1 MLGDDAYVVNHF
13 KETKELV
20 KAIPSKDMAN
30 WILSQGYFAEQYILP
45 PSFQVSNFTLQAEPY
60 NKNLNKLKRKLLI
73 NISHPKTNFSSRIFS
88 IQHPRY
94 YHDIVFY
101 LEEHWDE
108 VIQHLF
114 NEENR
119 IYSYSFP
126 IALTRKNRNEP
137 GLSNLRTG
145 RMIYEWLTMA
155 ERDLILD
162 ASHYQFIART
172 DITNFYASVYTH
184 SIAWALHNRE
194 QALKDHELELFGN
207 KIDKLIQYANDGR
220 TNGIPIGSALSDLI
234 AEIILSKIDQNT
246 SEELEDIKFLAVRF
260 KDDYRILC
268 NSESEANKILNTLG
282 KKLSTYNLSINESK
296 TSIQKLPDGLYRKHD
311 REYFPHSLKNRE
323 KITFKCFE
331 HTLLIALDIH
341 RKYPGT
347 SILEKFI
354 SECFTK
360 NNSKKQKEL
369 KIVLSQNKQRR
380 LREIKQIISLLFLVK
395 RESEKLLCH
404 VLSITEEL
412 YRKYGNE
419 YDELK
424 KYLRSTTENEIYRAC
439 NKGSIFEIVWLIFFS
454 RYLGLGINKEQINEL
469 VQTLDTDLNK
479 NQFYNSILESKQ
491 EIFRELKNDIEL
503 FKAPRHFKKNTEFT
517 LSKYL
522 DIFDREEID

>member
-1 MLGDDAYVVNHF
+1 MVMLGDDAYVVNHF
-13 KETKELV
+13 RETKELV
-20 KAIPSKDMAN
+20 KAIPSQDIAN
-30 WILSQGYFAEQYILP
+30 WILDQGYFAEQYILP

-60 NKNLNKLKRKLLI
+60 KQLDNLKRKQLI
-73 NISHPKTNFSSRIFS
+73 KISHPKTNFSSRIFS
-88 IQHPRY
+88 IQHPHY

-101 LEEHWDE
+101 LEKHWDE
-108 VIQHLF
+108 VIEHLF
-114 NEENR
+114 NEKNK

-126 IALTRKNRNEP
+126 IALTKKNRNEAK
-137 GLSNLRTG
+137 LSNLRTG

-194 QALKDHELELFGN
+194 EALKDHELKLFGN
-207 KIDKLIQYANDGR
+207 IIDKLIQYANDGR

-282 KKLSTYNLSINESK
+282 KNLSTYNLSINESK

-311 REYFPHSLKNRE
+311 REYFPHSLKNKQ

-360 NNSKKQKEL
+360 NKSKKQKEL
-369 KIVLSQNKQRR
+369 KIDLSQNKQRR

-412 YRKYGNE
+412 YLKYGSE

-424 KYLRSTTENEIYRAC
+424 NYLKSTTENEISRAAL
-439 NKGSIFEIVWLIFFS
+439 KTSIFETVWLIFFS
-454 RYLGLGINKEQINEL
+454 RYLKLGINQDRISEL
-469 VQTLDTDLNK
+469 VKHSDIKEN
-479 NQFYNSILESKQ
+479 NFYKSILNSRQ
-491 EIFRELKNDIEL
+491 EIFKEIKDIEL
-503 FKAPRHFKKNTEFT
+503 FKTPKHFNKNTEFT